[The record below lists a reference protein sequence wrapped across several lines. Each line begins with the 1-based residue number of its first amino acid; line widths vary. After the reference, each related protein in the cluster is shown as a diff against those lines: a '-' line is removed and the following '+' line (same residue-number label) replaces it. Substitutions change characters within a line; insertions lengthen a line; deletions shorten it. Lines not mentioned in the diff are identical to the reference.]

1 MMHLLLVRHGETD
14 WNIQRRYQGKKD
26 VPLNDAG
33 RRQAA
38 LIAPRLARYT
48 IDAAYASD
56 LRRAWETAAIISG
69 ALGIEV
75 KPEPRLHE
83 IGFGVI
89 EGLTFDQAQARYP
102 GVIPAWLSGEDVA
115 PVGGESRHDF
125 AARVEA
131 FLDEL
136 KQAHRDET
144 VLLVTHGGPIR
155 QILRLA
161 LHLPPEGQWYFQI
174 DNASVSELSLYDER
188 PVIVRLNDTYHLN
201 GVRS

>member
-1 MMHLLLVRHGETD
+1 MHLLLVRHGETD
-14 WNIQRRYQGKKD
+14 WNVQRRYQGKKD

-38 LIAPRLARYT
+38 LVAPRLARYT

-56 LRRAWETAAIISG
+56 LSRAWETAAIIG
-69 ALGIEV
+69 QALSIEV

-102 GVIPAWLSGEDVA
+102 GVIPAWVSGENVTPA
-115 PVGGESRHDF
+115 GGESRHDF
-125 AARVEA
+125 AVRVEA

-136 KQAHRDET
+136 KQAHRNET
-144 VLLVTHGGPIR
+144 VLLVAHGGPIR
-155 QILRLA
+155 QILRLT

-174 DNASVSELSLYDER
+174 DNASVSELSLYDEQ

-201 GVRS
+201 GGCS